1 MKTILIPVDFSVSSN
16 NAINYAADLSN
27 HRHVDR
33 IILFAQCY
41 VSLFEQI
48 IPTPDF
54 IQTGEEEAR
63 ELRGQLKGKLEELKT
78 QLLKK
83 LNSGT
88 IVTAVFLKMPLLRAT
103 LKLIEE
109 EKPDVLLFG
118 SNNDFVDE
126 KSSVGEHM
134 IELARVSPVPVFIIP
149 PDTRYVPITHALV
162 ACDFKTLNHVGLLKR
177 LQRIKH
183 WPRPKLALLNVD
195 PFNKHLDPLH
205 PAQEINGILKEMLV
219 DYEYELFY
227 SDESDILKG
236 VIEFADQHQQQL
248 IIALPGE
255 HSFLYSLTHQSITEG
270 LSRDAGK
277 PVLILK

>member
-1 MKTILIPVDFSVSSN
+1 MKTILIPVDFSVSSI
-16 NAINYAADLSN
+16 NAINYAVDLSN
-27 HRHVDR
+27 HRHVEQ
-33 IILFAQCY
+33 IILFTQCY

-54 IQTGEEEAR
+54 IQTGENEAQ
-63 ELRGQLKGKLEELKT
+63 ELRGKLKRQLEELKA

-83 LNSGT
+83 LGAGT
-88 IVTAVFLKMPLLRAT
+88 TIKTVFLKMPLLRAA
-103 LKLIEE
+103 LKLIEDE
-109 EKPDVLLFG
+109 QPDVLLLG

-126 KSSVGEHM
+126 KSSVGDHM
-134 IELARVSPVPVFIIP
+134 IELARISPVPVFIVP
-149 PDTRYVPITHALV
+149 PDARYVPVTNALV

-177 LQRIKH
+177 LHGIKH
-183 WPRPKLALLNVD
+183 WPHPKLALLNVD
-195 PFNKHLDPLH
+195 PLNKHLDPEH
-205 PAQEINGILKEMLV
+205 PVQEIDGILKEMLA

-227 SDESDILKG
+227 SDENDILKG